1 MNKYASIDQSKKPII
16 QITFTGEQS
25 TDENF
30 QKYLDETKACY
41 ADKQKLAM
49 IFDASNASLPSLSHQ
64 KMQAKW
70 LEENTNL
77 MENYCCG
84 TAYVISNLAIRAIL
98 KMIFSFQKQPV
109 PYIICKKQQEAEEWV
124 QQQLQKKA

>member
-1 MNKYASIDQSKKPII
+1 MKTYASIDQSRKPIV

-30 QKYLDETKACY
+30 QDYLDQTKGCY
-41 ADKQKLAM
+41 ADQNKIAI
-49 IFDASNASLPSLSHQ
+49 IFDASNASLPSLRHQ

-70 LEENTNL
+70 LEENTPL
-77 MENYCCG
+77 MEKYCCG
-84 TAYVISNLAIRAIL
+84 TAYVISNIAVRAIL

-109 PYIICKKQQEAEEWV
+109 PYKICEKQEEAEIWV
-124 QQQLQKKA
+124 MLQLNDKT

>member
-1 MNKYASIDQSKKPII
+1 MNKYARIDQSRKPII

-41 ADKQKLAM
+41 ADKQMIAI
-49 IFDASNASLPSLSHQ
+49 IFDASNASLPSLKHQ
-64 KMQAKW
+64 KMQANW
-70 LEENTNL
+70 LKENMSL
-77 MENYCCG
+77 MEEYCCG
-84 TAYVISNLAIRAIL
+84 TAYVIPNLAVRSIL

-109 PYIICKKQQEAEEWV
+109 PYKIFEIYEDAEVWV
-124 QQQLQKKA
+124 SKQLQESL